1 MKFQNSTIPQLNFHN
16 KEMGMKLP
24 EFEYV
29 EPKSIRKACQ
39 LLKEKGEKA
48 EAIAGGTD
56 LMMALKNRLKVPEM
70 LVDLRGLSH
79 LNRINY
85 SEKEGL
91 KVGALVSLRQLSG
104 SAVVQEK
111 YPILSRAALDV
122 GTPQL
127 QAMGTVGGNLC
138 QDNLC
143 LYYHRSPM
151 LRQRLEPCHKLGG
164 DVCHAVSRSKI
175 CWASYCGD
183 IAPVLLVYQ
192 ASVKIVD
199 SRGEKIIPLNKF
211 YSGNGKKP
219 NILKPGQIITEI
231 QVPVPSPHS
240 GGAYLKFRLR
250 KTIDYPLL
258 GVAVN
263 LTMDSSGE
271 STGQICKHAALA
283 LTAVERAPIL
293 IEEADELK
301 GKKLSDAFVE
311 KLAGAAYTHA
321 HPLNNIC
328 ELTPQYRKDLVRV
341 YVKLAAQDA
350 LQWATK
356 GEGA

>member
-1 MKFQNSTIPQLNFHN
+1 
-16 KEMGMKLP
+16 MKLP

-39 LLKEKGEKA
+39 LLKEKGDKA
-48 EAIAGGTD
+48 QAIAGGTD

-70 LVDLRGLSH
+70 LVDLRGLPH
-79 LNRINY
+79 LNRISY
-85 SEKEGL
+85 SDKEGV
-91 KVGALVSLRQLSG
+91 KVGALVSLRQLAASP
-104 SAVVQEK
+104 VVKEK

-127 QAMGTVGGNLC
+127 QAMGTIGGNLC
-138 QDNLC
+138 QDSLC
-143 LYYHRSPM
+143 LYYNRSPM
-151 LRQRLEPCHKLGG
+151 LRQMLEPCHKLGG

-175 CWASYCGD
+175 CWATYCGD
-183 IAPVLLVYQ
+183 IAPVLLVSE
-192 ASVKIVD
+192 AKIIIVD
-199 SRGEKIIPLNKF
+199 SKGEKIIPLNKF

-219 NILKPGQIITEI
+219 NVLKPGQILKEI
-231 QVPVPSPHS
+231 LVPPPSPSS

-258 GVAVN
+258 GVALN
-263 LTMDSSGE
+263 LTME
-271 STGQICKHAALA
+271 SYGQICKHAKLA

-301 GKKLSDAFVE
+301 GKKLTDAVIE
-311 KLAGAAYTHA
+311 KLANAAFKHA

-328 ELTPQYRKDLVRV
+328 ELTPQYRKDLVKY
-341 YVKLAAQDA
+341 YVKLAVQEAFQF
-350 LQWATK
+350 ATK
-356 GEGA
+356 GGAI